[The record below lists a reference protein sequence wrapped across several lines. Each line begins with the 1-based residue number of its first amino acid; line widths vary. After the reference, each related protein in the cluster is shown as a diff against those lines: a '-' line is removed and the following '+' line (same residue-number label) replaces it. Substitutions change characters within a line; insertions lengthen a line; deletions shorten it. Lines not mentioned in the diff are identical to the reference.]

1 MKTIAKA
8 VAGTLLA
15 AGAVMAPLSME
26 AAAAP
31 AAVHTTAVAPSFHP
45 GNHHAYGYRD
55 LGDWRRGCDDD
66 RYDRWRHRNH
76 CRGDRDDRW
85 DGWGRW
91 DRWDRF
97 YRYGNHHR
105 ASDWDCD

>member
-26 AAAAP
+26 ASAAP
-31 AAVHTTAVAPSFHP
+31 AAVHATAVAPSFHP
-45 GNHHAYGYRD
+45 GNHHAYGYRQFD
-55 LGDWRRGCDDD
+55 DWRRGCDDD
-66 RYDRWRHRNH
+66 RYDRYDRFDRWHHRNH
-76 CRGDRDDRW
+76 CRYDRW
-85 DGWGRW
+85 DNWGQ
-91 DRWDRF
+91 

-105 ASDWDCD
+105 GSNWDCD

>member
-15 AGAVMAPLSME
+15 AGAVMAPLSVE

-31 AAVHTTAVAPSFHP
+31 ATHATAVAPSFHP
-45 GNHHAYGYRD
+45 GNHHAYGFRQVD
-55 LGDWRRGCDDD
+55 DWWRYCDDG
-66 RYDRWRHRNH
+66 RFDRWRHRNH
-76 CRGDRDDRW
+76 CR
-85 DGWGRW
+85 DGRYYSWNP
-91 DRWDRF
+91 

-105 ASDWDCD
+105 FSYWDCD